1 MAVKK
6 TRARVVQRL
15 HMTAAFATT
24 AVLMSGC
31 GAWQATKEMTAN
43 ATSAVFVAKVKQM
56 NLVIESRAA
65 LNTDGRGQSL
75 PVELRI
81 YQLKDSN
88 TFERTG
94 YTRLLNDDQALL
106 KADLLDS
113 TTKTLAPGTT
123 IKLSEPMKDG
133 AQFVG
138 IAGFFLDPGGA
149 EWQLTIP
156 KSQWKKTDPVKLI
169 VTGNRVELV
178 Q

>member
-1 MAVKK
+1 VKK
-6 TRARVVQRL
+6 SKNRMPRRL
-15 HMTAAFATT
+15 RSGCVCAITAAL
-24 AVLMSGC
+24 VSGC
-31 GAWQATKEMTAN
+31 GAWQATKDATVN
-43 ATSAVFVAKVKQM
+43 ATNAVFVAKVKQL

-65 LNTDGRGQSL
+65 LNADGQGQSL

-81 YQLKDSN
+81 YQLKDSK
-88 TFERTG
+88 TFEKTG
-94 YTRLLNDDQALL
+94 YTQLLYDDQTLL

-113 TTKTLAPGTT
+113 TVKTLAPGAT
-123 IKLSEPMKDG
+123 IKLSAPMKDD

-149 EWQLTIP
+149 EWQLSIP

-169 VTGNRVELV
+169 VTGNRVELA

>member
-1 MAVKK
+1 MKGSINRIAY
-6 TRARVVQRL
+6 RL
-15 HMTAAFATT
+15 GLVGTCAITAA
-24 AVLMSGC
+24 LLSGC
-31 GAWQATKEMTAN
+31 GAWQATKGAIVN

-65 LNTDGRGQSL
+65 LNADGQGQSL

-81 YQLKDSN
+81 YQLKDSK
-88 TFERTG
+88 TFEKTG
-94 YTRLLNDDQALL
+94 YTQLLNDDQTLL

-113 TTKTLAPGTT
+113 TVKILAPGAT
-123 IKLSEPMKDG
+123 IKLSAPMKDD

-138 IAGFFLDPGGA
+138 VAGFFLDSGNA
-149 EWQLTIP
+149 EWQLSIP

-169 VTGNRVELV
+169 VTGNRVELA